1 MTEIEPCCPLCGDAV
16 KQETGWEDNFKRGEY
31 QYASCGTCS
40 YQADWRDHVGYLR
53 TPTAP
58 SGDEVERV
66 GLQAGVRDWMMAC
79 FGAEIAADKLE
90 RADRFVEEALELAQ
104 TMPGFSA
111 DRAHALVDY
120 VFNRPQGEINQEVGG
135 VMITLAALCN
145 TVGADIA
152 SEADRELARIWT
164 MVEQIRAKQATK
176 PTGSAMPVAQ
186 AAIAAMRPAVREL
199 KWSEP
204 HPSHSYPNWYAFDL
218 NVHFE
223 ARIDTGKAAKFGKFP
238 LSINTHTVDEKF
250 DTVDAAKAYA
260 QSDYE
265 RRILAAL
272 RQAGE
277 G

>member
-1 MTEIEPCCPLCGDAV
+1 MPLTDEQIADGWIEVNGTPSARITGDKDRENPVEGA
-16 KQETGWEDNFKRGEY
+16 
-31 QYASCGTCS
+31 
-40 YQADWRDHVGYLR
+40 H
-53 TPTAP
+53 TAP
-58 SGDEVERV
+58 SGDVERAV
-66 GLQAGVRDWMMAC
+66 MVCPQCEGEGGYPDGMDEAAC
-79 FGAEIAADKLE
+79 HTECTRCGSNGWI
-90 RADRFVEEALELAQ
+90 
-104 TMPGFSA
+104 
-111 DRAHALVDY
+111 VD
-120 VFNRPQGEINQEVGG
+120 
-135 VMITLAALCN
+135 
-145 TVGADIA
+145 
-152 SEADRELARIWT
+152 
-164 MVEQIRAKQATK
+164 
-176 PTGSAMPVAQ
+176 Q

>member
-16 KQETGWEDNFKRGEY
+16 TQETGWEDNFKRGEY

-58 SGDEVERV
+58 SGDVERV

-176 PTGSAMPVAQ
+176 PTGSALPVAQ
-186 AAIAAMRPAVREL
+186 AAIAAMRP
-199 KWSEP
+199 
-204 HPSHSYPNWYAFDL
+204 
-218 NVHFE
+218 
-223 ARIDTGKAAKFGKFP
+223 
-238 LSINTHTVDEKF
+238 
-250 DTVDAAKAYA
+250 VDAEGGWIIGNGAGDKWRAWQDGFSCWVDDLSEATRY
-260 QSDYE
+260 Y
-265 RRILAAL
+265 RREDAEAVHMHDEDAWRVVTYTTAL